1 VLVSVLKALRS
12 ILLVPDD
19 EAAEAAE
26 DAAEE
31 DAAAVDA
38 AAVDA
43 AEEADDPADDE

>member
-1 VLVSVLKALRS
+1 M
-12 ILLVPDD
+12 PDD